1 LDGSKI
7 ETFRNIYMSKQKE
20 KVKSVGKT
28 PITYY
33 GGKQTMLKHILP
45 LVPEHTL
52 YTEVFAGGAALF
64 FAKKRAEVEV
74 INDLNGELINFY
86 RVVVS
91 KYDKLKAKVELL
103 LHSRAQH
110 QLAFWIYKNPWHF
123 SDVDRAWAL
132 FALSKMS
139 FAGQLENTFG
149 FDKGMSRHPKKIFYA
164 KDAFNLS
171 LKERLECVT
180 IEQDDAMKVL
190 KRFDTPE
197 AFHFIDP
204 PYVGT
209 NMGHYKD
216 SFNNED
222 LKNLLELCTAL
233 KGKFMLTMFPN
244 EVIQGYVD
252 KHGWTIHSVERQISA
267 CKAASRRRQE
277 EWMVTNY

>member
-1 LDGSKI
+1 
-7 ETFRNIYMSKQKE
+7 
-20 KVKSVGKT
+20 
-28 PITYY
+28 
-33 GGKQTMLKHILP
+33 MLKHILP
-45 LVPEHTL
+45 LVPEHRL

-86 RVVVS
+86 RVVVE
-91 KYDKLKAKVELL
+91 KHEKLKAKIDLL

-149 FDKGMSRHPKKIFYA
+149 FDKSMSRHPKKIFYA

-190 KRFDTPE
+190 ERFDTSE

-204 PYVGT
+204 PYVGS

-216 SFNNED
+216 MFNEQ
-222 LKNLLELCTAL
+222 NLLELLDVCVRL
-233 KGKFMLTMFPN
+233 KGKFMLTMYPN
-244 EVIQGYVD
+244 EVIKEFVD
-252 KHGWTIHSVERQISA
+252 RNSWNIHSVDRQISA
-267 CKAASRRRQE
+267 CKASARRRQE